1 MSVRTIALLC
11 LDTVSRIRTKV
22 GEVTSS
28 LSVSVN
34 HGTLMSVLRRL
45 VSDLQSDARKSGS
58 RCRPPF
64 VLESKLSLHLRV
76 TAVAETTT
84 EYIDALFNFLMHLQ
98 TSGFAGNMLLGA
110 GVIPVLIDLTK
121 DSSRLTNDSLLA
133 ANRAVSFLDNFTYS
147 FSSASAPFSAAGGL
161 TVFVDRVSQLVKRGV
176 AIGTGAAANLSASGD
191 MQIEGQA
198 QPVSQDVET
207 LSFPETTLL
216 KSLFR
221 CLQRLMG
228 SGTNAEGIRNLIDSS
243 LVESCRHVMQY
254 RKVFGP
260 QNLALCKSFTFVHRP
275 CSTDQG

>member
-1 MSVRTIALLC
+1 ML
-11 LDTVSRIRTKV
+11 VSRQV
-22 GEVTSS
+22 VDG
-28 LSVSVN
+28 L
-34 HGTLMSVLRRL
+34 
-45 VSDLQSDARKSGS
+45 
-58 RCRPPF
+58 PF
-64 VLESKLSLHLRV
+64 VRESTLINHSQII
-76 TAVAETTT
+76 AAAETTT
-84 EYIDALFNFLMHLQ
+84 EYIDALLNFLMHLQ

-121 DSSRLTNDSLLA
+121 DSSRSNNDSLLA

-176 AIGTGAAANLSASGD
+176 AIGAEKSGAGAAASANASDD
-191 MQIEGQA
+191 MQIEGHA

-243 LVESCRHVMQY
+243 LVESCRHVMQH